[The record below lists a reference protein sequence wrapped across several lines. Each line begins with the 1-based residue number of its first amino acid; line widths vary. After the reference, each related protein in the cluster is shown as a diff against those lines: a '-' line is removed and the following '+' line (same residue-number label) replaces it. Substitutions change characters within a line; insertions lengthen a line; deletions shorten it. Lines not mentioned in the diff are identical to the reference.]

1 MRNLP
6 IWQAF
11 SLLSTY
17 KWCKMKKFVTLF
29 IIILCSSIYA
39 NAQTYLEHL
48 QKKVPGEGVVTVRQS
63 KEIDELV
70 NGKSQV
76 VVTKEPEKKQTIK
89 KEQTKAKTDSKATIA
104 GHTAETVATNRQ
116 QGNDTSK
123 RNGADK
129 HNIIDKKENTE
140 SKTEGDDF
148 DIPTLDLRK
157 KVPRNIYKVPGFRVQ
172 VFSGG
177 NSRADR
183 QRAESIRDQLK
194 INFPEEPVYVH
205 FYSPRWICRVGNYR
219 SMEEADIILRKIQ
232 AIGYKQAY
240 IVKGKIT
247 VSY

>member
-1 MRNLP
+1 M
-6 IWQAF
+6 A
-11 SLLSTY
+11 
-17 KWCKMKKFVTLF
+17 
-29 IIILCSSIYA
+29 
-39 NAQTYLEHL
+39 
-48 QKKVPGEGVVTVRQS
+48 
-63 KEIDELV
+63 
-70 NGKSQV
+70 
-76 VVTKEPEKKQTIK
+76 KQTIK

-123 RNGADK
+123 RTGADK